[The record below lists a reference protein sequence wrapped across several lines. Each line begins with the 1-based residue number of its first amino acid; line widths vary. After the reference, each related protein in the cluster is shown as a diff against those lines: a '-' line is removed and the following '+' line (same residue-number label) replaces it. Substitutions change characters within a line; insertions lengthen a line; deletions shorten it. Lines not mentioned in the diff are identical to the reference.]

1 VGYGVGAGGLE
12 SAGGG
17 EGAEEGG
24 DEDGEGLHVCRSV
37 GWLFWSREQR
47 SERWVSGFV
56 SVAVEMRLAVDV
68 SMGCGY
74 LVNAENIKDGCHVE
88 TRGGQPYIGISRND
102 FCIG

>member
-1 VGYGVGAGGLE
+1 
-12 SAGGG
+12 
-17 EGAEEGG
+17 
-24 DEDGEGLHVCRSV
+24 
-37 GWLFWSREQR
+37 
-47 SERWVSGFV
+47 VSGFV